1 MSNPKPPKGLGP
13 SGRALHAAMTSV
25 FDFSAD
31 PHRESLLEELCRT
44 KDLADRLQGVID
56 NADDLRVPGSRPG
69 MKVVMGEVS
78 ELRGLRALMATLTK
92 AMGLPDT
99 EELAEVKRTH
109 LSLVRSA
116 ARSGKKRA
124 VY

>member
-1 MSNPKPPKGLGP
+1 MSDLKAPKGLGP
-13 SGRALHAAMTSV
+13 SGKALWEAMTAV
-25 FDFSAD
+25 FDFSED
-31 PHRESLLEELCRT
+31 PHRVNLLEELCRT
-44 KDLADRLQGVID
+44 KDLCVRISQTID
-56 NADDLRVPGSRPG
+56 NAADLRVPGSRPG

-78 ELRGLRALMATLTK
+78 ELRGLRAVMVTITK